1 VGPVSADVEP
11 RVRRE
16 PPAFRRLAVAGS
28 EGRTP
33 HLVRVTLTGPE
44 LDGFE
49 PPLPG
54 GSVRLLLPDG
64 PHGELVIPVWN
75 GNAFFHADGRRP
87 LVRTLTPL
95 RHDPVAREL
104 DVEVV
109 RHGDGALSDWVSR
122 VAPGDLVAISG
133 PGRGYAIDP
142 DATSFLF
149 GGDESALPAL
159 GQLVAAL
166 PPDARAVVMIEIARP
181 DARLDLPA
189 PPGAEVRWL
198 VRSPGSGPG
207 DVLVAAVLEEDV
219 SDEARVWLAGEAAS
233 MQRLRR
239 HLFGALGLS
248 RTRATVRGYWKHGR
262 RGDEG
267 DEGDGRADA

>member
-16 PPAFRRLAVAGS
+16 PPAFRRLAVARS
-28 EGRTP
+28 EWRTP

-49 PPLPG
+49 PPRPG

-64 PHGELVIPVWN
+64 PARELVMPVWN

-104 DVEVV
+104 DIEVV
-109 RHGDGALSDWVSR
+109 RHGDGPLSDWASGVE
-122 VAPGDLVAISG
+122 PGDPVAVSG

-142 DATSFLF
+142 QASFLL

-166 PPDARAVVMIEIARP
+166 ARDARAVVMIEIARS

-189 PPGAEVRWL
+189 HPGADVRWVL
-198 VRSPGSGPG
+198 RSPGAVPG
-207 DVLVAAVLEEDV
+207 EALVAAVLEEDV
-219 SDEARVWLAGEAAS
+219 TDGTRVWMAGEAAS
-233 MQRLRR
+233 MQRIRR
-239 HLFGALGLS
+239 HLFGTLGMS
-248 RTRATVRGYWKHGR
+248 RAHATVRGYWKHGR
-262 RGDEG
+262 RGDE
-267 DEGDGRADA
+267 DDDDGA

>member
-1 VGPVSADVEP
+1 VGPVSADAEP

-16 PPAFRRLAVAGS
+16 PPAFRRLAVARS
-28 EGRTP
+28 EWRTP

-64 PHGELVIPVWN
+64 PAGELVIPVWN

-104 DVEVV
+104 DIEIV
-109 RHGDGALSDWVSR
+109 RHGDGALSDWASSVE
-122 VAPGDLVAISG
+122 PGDPVAVSG

-142 DATSFLF
+142 DASSFLL

-159 GQLVAAL
+159 GQLVDAL
-166 PPDARAVVMIEIARP
+166 PRGAPAVVLLEISRP
-181 DARLDLPA
+181 DARLDLTA
-189 PPGAEVRWL
+189 DAEADVRWL
-198 VRSPGSGPG
+198 LRSPGAMPG
-207 DVLVAAVLEEDV
+207 EALVTAVLAEDV
-219 SDEARVWLAGEAAS
+219 ADGTRVWMAGEAAS
-233 MQRLRR
+233 MQRIRR
-239 HLFGALGLS
+239 HLFGALGMS
-248 RTRATVRGYWKHGR
+248 RAHATVRGYWKHGR
-262 RGDEG
+262 RGDE
-267 DEGDGRADA
+267 DGDGADG